1 MPRACPSVLSWTPE
15 HPDSVHTLK
24 KLRSQAMTGTA
35 RKEGCMS
42 FQRNTT
48 RDAHDALE

>member
-1 MPRACPSVLSWTPE
+1 MPRVFPDVLSRIPE
-15 HPDSVHTLK
+15 HPKSVHAAK
-24 KLRSQAMTGTA
+24 KLRRQAMTGTA
-35 RKEGCMS
+35 RQEGNMS

>member
-1 MPRACPSVLSWTPE
+1 MPRVFPDVLSRIPE
-15 HPDSVHTLK
+15 HPKSVHTAK

-35 RKEGCMS
+35 QKEGCMS